1 MSRLTLSRLILWP
14 VLITCLLAVAPAI
27 AIDTERAFEDDAMQA
42 RYQRLIA
49 EVRCLT
55 CQNQTIKDSNAPLAN
70 DLRAVVREQMKAGAT
85 DREIYT
91 FLQERYG
98 DFALYKPPL
107 SAKTALLWF
116 SPLIL
121 MCIGGFA
128 FYRTVASRG
137 QFDVSVDGE

>member
-1 MSRLTLSRLILWP
+1 MSRYWWLSVIA
-14 VLITCLLAVAPAI
+14 LALVTTSASVF
-27 AIDTERAFEDDAMQA
+27 AIDTDRAFDDDKMQA

-49 EVRCLT
+49 EVRCIT

-70 DLRAVVREQMKAGAT
+70 DLRAVIREQMKAGAT
-85 DREIYT
+85 DREIYA
-91 FLQERYG
+91 FLQQRYG

-121 MCIGGFA
+121 MVIGGVA
-128 FYRTVASRG
+128 FYRTVAARG
-137 QFDVSVDGE
+137 KFDVSVDGE